1 MGILLGLAGAVLWGF
16 ADFAAR
22 FSSRRIGAY
31 RTMLY
36 MQALGFLLI
45 SPYVKFAGDFSG
57 VPRGWH
63 PWLVAIFAGAINTV
77 ASLALYRSFETGVM
91 TIVAPVSAS
100 YPALTAALAFWSGER
115 IGAIRGAGLA
125 VTFLGVLLAATAW
138 SASSSE
144 SQPEPRPANPATSSA
159 SAAET
164 VSTRRPRLAAGVGW
178 AIVAAVGFGFMFWF
192 LGFYVIPQTGSVV
205 TVWVMRA
212 TALGLL
218 LLFAAPARQT
228 ISWPRGSAWWLLLA
242 VAFADTSAFIAN
254 NFGLGIGPVSIV
266 SVLVSLYGAVTVV
279 LSWIFLRER
288 LARSQWFGIFLI
300 FAGIVLVSV

>member
-1 MGILLGLAGAVLWGF
+1 VGIIFGLAGAVLWGF

-31 RTMLY
+31 RTMVF

-45 SPYVKFAGDFSG
+45 SPYVKFAGGFSG

-63 PWLVAIFAGAINTV
+63 PWLVAIFAGAINAG

-91 TIVAPVSAS
+91 TIVGPVSSS
-100 YPALTAALAFWSGER
+100 YPALTAVLAFWSGER
-115 IGAIRGAGLA
+115 IGAVRGAGLA
-125 VTFLGVLLAATAW
+125 VTIVGVLLAATSW
-138 SASSSE
+138 SAAVSHQEFQS
-144 SQPEPRPANPATSSA
+144 ANLGTSHVSA
-159 SAAET
+159 ENTDAK
-164 VSTRRPRLAAGVGW
+164 RPRLAVGVGW

-228 ISWPRGSAWWLLLA
+228 IAWPRGAAWWLLLA
-242 VAFADTSAFIAN
+242 VAVADTSAFIAN
-254 NFGLGIGPVSIV
+254 NFGLAIGPVSIV